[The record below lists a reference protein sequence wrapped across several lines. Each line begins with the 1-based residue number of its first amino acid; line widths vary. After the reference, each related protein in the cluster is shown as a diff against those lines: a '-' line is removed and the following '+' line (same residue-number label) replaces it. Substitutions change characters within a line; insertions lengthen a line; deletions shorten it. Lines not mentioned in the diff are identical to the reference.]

1 MSEEKR
7 SRRELVKAAAVGA
20 LGMAVPALAQTAT
33 KPPALSAELVK
44 EFVIA
49 GHGNLAKVQEMLA
62 AEPGLLN
69 ACWDWGGGDFE
80 TALEGAGHMGNR
92 EIALFLIAKGARMNV
107 FQAAM
112 LGHLDLV
119 KAIMTLHPETATSK
133 GPHGIPLLAHAKAGG
148 EPAKPV
154 LDYLA
159 KLG

>member
-7 SRRELVKAAAVGA
+7 SRRDLVKAAAVGA
-20 LGMAVPALAQTAT
+20 LGMAVPALAQTNT

-44 EFVIA
+44 QFVIA
-49 GHGNLAKVQEMLA
+49 GHTNLPKVQEMLA

-80 TALEGAGHMGNR
+80 TALEGAGHMGNH
-92 EIALFLIAKGARMNV
+92 EIAQFLISKGARMNI

-119 KAIMTLHPETATSK
+119 KAILTLHPETAMSK
-133 GPHGIPLLAHAKAGG
+133 GPHGISLLAHAKAGG
-148 EPAKPV
+148 EPAKAV
-154 LDYLA
+154 FDYLSHS
-159 KLG
+159 